1 MNEPARN
8 PWADPDPPED
18 DNSNKGCLWSGLVLL
33 VVIGVVVVLV
43 GMTGTDLQDDMG
55 WGRLVYLIMLLVFIG
70 AGLGGTFA
78 RNPGKSLRHAGIW
91 VAIAAGLALL
101 YSFEAEF
108 TNIYDRVAGKASPTS
123 LQQVDGGVAIRASRG
138 GHFYLRADV
147 EGESILFLVD
157 TGATRVSLSHD
168 AARRLAMVG
177 KAER

>member
-1 MNEPARN
+1 MHSFLVA
-8 PWADPDPPED
+8 
-18 DNSNKGCLWSGLVLL
+18 SGIALFLMMVPMLYRIIVGPTAIDRVVAVNVIGTKTAVLL

-101 YSFEAEF
+101 LPPV
-108 TNIYDRVAGKASPTS
+108 RSPF
-123 LQQVDGGVAIRASRG
+123 QVRPMQ
-138 GHFYLRADV
+138 
-147 EGESILFLVD
+147 
-157 TGATRVSLSHD
+157 
-168 AARRLAMVG
+168 RL
-177 KAER
+177 KSNSNRS